1 VRIAVEENL
10 LGHLLKA
17 NDSET
22 TLEVEQRLA
31 SDPSAIHDLALL
43 RTALAPLE
51 ADREGIEP
59 PADLWVRTLSRVAEH
74 MVATEGGVANAD
86 AARTEELIGRAAAMA
101 TEPVQPPWIRP
112 SVPDS
117 DASLVTPR
125 RRNLIA
131 IIGLTASVLALLL
144 PAVIHLKQ
152 RSDRIACQN
161 GMEQFYKAAA
171 GYSDQNEGQF
181 PKVEDGKTASTA
193 AQALKDAGYL
203 PPDQRFVCPAAR
215 VDASGPS
222 TLVNYAYSLGFRD
235 EAGELRGLDR
245 RPDTNYMPILA
256 DAPIR
261 KDKMAL
267 PGNHRHGHNVLFA
280 GGQVRFCTNPNVG
293 IAGDDIFFNNQGE
306 VGAGL
311 TSIDTVLGGPEERP

>member
-1 VRIAVEENL
+1 VEENL

-17 NDSET
+17 NDPET
-22 TLEVEQRLA
+22 AREVEQRLA
-31 SDPSAIHDLALL
+31 DDPSVIHDLFVL

-51 ADREGIEP
+51 ADRGEFEAP
-59 PADLWVRTLSRVAEH
+59 SDLWVRTLSRVAEH

-86 AARTEELIGRAAAMA
+86 AARTEELIRRAAAMA
-101 TEPVQPPWIRP
+101 SEPPQAPRVRP
-112 SVPDS
+112 VVPDS
-117 DASLVTPR
+117 DAISTSPR

-131 IIGLTASVLALLL
+131 TIGLSAAVLALVL
-144 PAVIHLKQ
+144 PAIVHLRQ
-152 RSDRIACQN
+152 RSERIACEN
-161 GMEQFYKAAA
+161 GMLEFYKAAA

-193 AQALKDAGYL
+193 VDALKFAGYL
-203 PPDQRFVCPAAR
+203 PQDTRFVCPAAR
-215 VDASGPS
+215 VDASGPT

-235 EAGELRGLDR
+235 ESGELRGLDR

-261 KDKMAL
+261 KDGMAL

-293 IAGDDIFFNNQGE
+293 IDGDDIFFNNNRE
-306 VGAGL
+306 VAAGL
-311 TSIDTVLGGPEERP
+311 TSTDTVLGGPGERP